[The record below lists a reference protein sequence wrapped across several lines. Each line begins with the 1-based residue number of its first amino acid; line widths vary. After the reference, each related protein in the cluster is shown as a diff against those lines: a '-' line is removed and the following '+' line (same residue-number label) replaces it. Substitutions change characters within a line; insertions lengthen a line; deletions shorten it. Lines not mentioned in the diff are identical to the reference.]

1 MEDLSVNAGDD
12 EFSKLSVNAS
22 PTDVN
27 FNCFV
32 IMFTW
37 VATTDV
43 VSTERLKVLL
53 GLDTAVTN
61 VCSTSLASGISAGV
75 MVLLNTTST
84 SASVSDARVLVPARL
99 NAMTIT
105 RLKSKP
111 YRAL

>member
-1 MEDLSVNAGDD
+1 MTSVY
-12 EFSKLSVNAS
+12 SL
-22 PTDVN
+22 
-27 FNCFV
+27 
-32 IMFTW
+32 FTW

-99 NAMTIT
+99 NEKKKEKNFNFLLNI
-105 RLKSKP
+105 LNQH
-111 YRAL
+111 YF